1 MSPARLVLIGM
12 PASGKSS
19 VGALVADAWGLPLLD
34 TDLVVAERLG
44 GTVTELLADPAAES
58 AFRDAEVGV
67 CLDAL
72 DRDAV
77 VALGS
82 GALASDAV
90 RGALVGL
97 PVVWLQTSVVTA
109 TRRLGLA
116 RFGMD
121 VLAAIRTT
129 LDAQLAERAG
139 WYAQAA
145 SSVIDT
151 DRIGVHAVADHILAS
166 GEGS

>member
-1 MSPARLVLIGM
+1 MVLVGI

-19 VGALVADAWGLPLLD
+19 VAGQLAAAWQVPVID
-34 TDLVVAERLG
+34 TDLVVADYLG
-44 GTVTELLADPAAES
+44 GTVTELLADPATEA
-58 AFRDAEVGV
+58 AFRQAEEQVAI
-67 CLDAL
+67 DAL
-72 DRDAV
+72 SQDAV

-82 GALASDAV
+82 GAVTSASVRAALA
-90 RGALVGL
+90 GL

-121 VLAAIRTT
+121 VLAVIRTA

-139 WYAQAA
+139 WYTDVATA
-145 SSVIDT
+145 VIDT
-151 DRIGVHAVADHILAS
+151 DRLRVDQIVEQLVGFQ
-166 GEGS
+166 EGS

>member
-19 VGALVADAWGLPLLD
+19 VAALVADAWAVPMLD
-34 TDLVVAERLG
+34 TDLIVAEQLG
-44 GTVTELLADPAAES
+44 GTVTELLADPASEN
-58 AFRDAEVGV
+58 AFREAEVNV

-72 DRDAV
+72 AQEAV

-90 RGALVGL
+90 REALAGL
-97 PVVWLQTSVVTA
+97 SVVWLQTSVVTA

-129 LDAQLAERAG
+129 LDAQLAERAV
-139 WYAQAA
+139 WYSQAA
-145 SSVIDT
+145 TAVMDT
-151 DRIGVHAVADHILAS
+151 DRIGVHAIADHILAS

>member
-1 MSPARLVLIGM
+1 M

-19 VGALVADAWGLPLLD
+19 VAALVADAWGVPMLD
-34 TDLVVAERLG
+34 TDVIVAERLG
-44 GTVTELLADPAAES
+44 GSVTELLADPASES
-58 AFRDAEVGV
+58 AFREAEVNV

-72 DRDAV
+72 TQDAV

-90 RGALVGL
+90 RQALVGL
-97 PVVWLQTSVVTA
+97 SVVWLQTSVVTA

-129 LDAQLAERAG
+129 LDAQLAERAV
-139 WYAQAA
+139 WYSQAA
-145 SSVIDT
+145 TAVIDT
-151 DRIGVHAVADHILAS
+151 DRVGVHAIADQILAS

>member
-1 MSPARLVLIGM
+1 VVLVGI

-19 VGALVADAWGLPLLD
+19 VGAVLAEAWGLPVLD
-34 TDLVVAERLG
+34 TDLMVADRLG
-44 GTVTELLADPAAES
+44 GTVSELLADPAAEGR
-58 AFRDAEVGV
+58 FRDCEEEI
-67 CLDAL
+67 AL
-72 DRDAV
+72 SALTQDAV

-82 GALASDAV
+82 GAITSMAV
-90 RGALVGL
+90 RQALIGL

-121 VLAAIRTT
+121 VLAAIRTR

-139 WYAQAA
+139 WYAQVA
-145 SSVIDT
+145 SMVIDT
-151 DRIGVHAVADHILAS
+151 DRQGVHAIADQLSNA
-166 GEGS
+166 GESA

>member
-1 MSPARLVLIGM
+1 MVLVGM

-19 VGALVADAWGLPLLD
+19 VAEQLARTWQVPVID

-44 GTVTELLADPAAES
+44 GSVTELLADPQTEA
-58 AFRDAEVGV
+58 AFRIAEEEVAV
-67 CLDAL
+67 AAL
-72 DRDAV
+72 REDAV
-77 VALGS
+77 IALGS
-82 GALASDAV
+82 GAVTSAMV
-90 RGALVGL
+90 RKALTDL
-97 PVVWLQTSVVTA
+97 PVVWLRTSVVTA

-145 SSVIDT
+145 TTIIDT
-151 DRIGVHAVADHILAS
+151 DRLRVDQIVEQLVGLQ
-166 GEGS
+166 EGS

>member
-1 MSPARLVLIGM
+1 LVLIGM

-19 VGALVADAWGLPLLD
+19 VAALVADGWGVPMID
-34 TDLVVAERLG
+34 TDLMVAERLG

-58 AFRDAEVGV
+58 AFREAEVGI
-67 CLDAL
+67 CLGAL
-72 DRDAV
+72 AEDGV

-82 GALASDAV
+82 GALASAAV
-90 RGALVGL
+90 REALVGL
-97 PVVWLQTSVVTA
+97 SVVWLQTSVVTA

-129 LDAQLAERAG
+129 LDAQLAERTV

-145 SSVIDT
+145 TVVIDT
-151 DRIGVHAVADHILAS
+151 DRVGVHAIADQILAS

>member
-19 VGALVADAWGLPLLD
+19 VAALVADAWSLPMLD
-34 TDLVVAERLG
+34 TDLIVAERLG
-44 GTVTELLADPAAES
+44 GTVTELLAAPVSEL
-58 AFRDAEVGV
+58 AFREAEEGV
-67 CLDAL
+67 CLEAL
-72 DRDAV
+72 TQDAV

-82 GALASDAV
+82 GALTSTVVREAV
-90 RGALVGL
+90 AGL

-129 LDAQLAERAG
+129 LDAQLAERAV

-145 SSVIDT
+145 TTVIDT
-151 DRIGVHAVADHILAS
+151 DRVGVHAIADHILAS